1 MTTRLWVAS
10 LATAALLVTGCGA
23 SEDGAAP
30 EPSPEASAPASSAP
44 ASPTPTATSP
54 EASPESAAPEQSAPE
69 PAKAVITIKD
79 FKYDGP
85 GSVAPGT
92 EVVVRNED
100 DAAHTG
106 TAEGNGGF
114 DVTIDPGGTAMFT
127 APSEPGEFPYVCS
140 FHANMSGTLVVE

>member
-1 MTTRLWVAS
+1 MTARRWVAS
-10 LATAALLVTGCGA
+10 FATAGLLIAASGCGE

-30 EPSPEASAPASSAP
+30 EPSREESSPASSAP
-44 ASPTPTATSP
+44 ASPTPSPTPASP
-54 EASPESAAPEQSAPE
+54 EASPEPAAPE

-92 EVVVRNED
+92 EIVVRNED
-100 DAAHTG
+100 DAAHTV

-114 DVTIDPGGTAMFT
+114 DVTIDPGGTATFT

-140 FHANMSGTLVVE
+140 FHANMSGTLVVG